1 MFQEQQE
8 SNGSVATATDRLSRE
23 LSALFNDAAASDM
36 TALVDARTTF
46 KGVIQFD
53 GTVRID
59 GKVEGEIHT
68 TGGLVVGT
76 SAEIRARVSAA
87 AIVSCGRIVGEV
99 AATEKIVLCAPALL
113 KGSVNTPVLSMEEG
127 VRLIGTTNMPED
139 DDGNPTL
146 LGTPDE
152 EELAKAG

>member
-8 SNGSVATATDRLSRE
+8 SSGSVATATDRLSQE
-23 LSALFNDAAASDM
+23 LAALLNDAAASDM

-46 KGVIQFD
+46 KGVIRFD

-68 TGGLVVGT
+68 TGVLVVGT
-76 SAEIRARVSAA
+76 EAVIRARVSAG

-99 AATEKIVLCAPALL
+99 TATEKIALLAPALL
-113 KGSVNTPVLSMEEG
+113 KGSVKTPRLSMEEG

-139 DDGNPTL
+139 DDGEPARL
-146 LGTPDE
+146 PASGD
-152 EELAKAG
+152 EELARAG

>member
-8 SNGSVATATDRLSRE
+8 SNGSVATAADRLSQE
-23 LSALFNDAAASDM
+23 LAALLNGAAASDM
-36 TALVDARTTF
+36 TALVDARTSF
-46 KGVIQFD
+46 KGVIRFE

-59 GKVEGEIHT
+59 GKVEGEVHT
-68 TGGLVVGT
+68 TGVLVVG
-76 SAEIRARVSAA
+76 AEAVLRARVSAG

-99 AATEKIVLCAPALL
+99 TATDKIVLCAPALL
-113 KGSVNTPVLSMEEG
+113 KGSVKTPVLSMEEG
-127 VRLIGTTNMPED
+127 ARLIGTTNMPEG
-139 DDGNPTL
+139 DDGAPTR